1 MASSKKIIF
10 LLSPAKSLN
19 FAAHSFSKLP
29 HSHPCFL
36 KNTDT
41 LLKELKQLS
50 KGSLKT
56 LLGVSDHLATLNH
69 DRYRSFKLSKTA
81 SSAKPTEDEFKQCIL
96 AYNGAAYDGLDA
108 TSMSKEDLI
117 YCNDHLRILSGLYGL
132 VKPLDLIQ
140 PYRLDFGKKL
150 KTEGNNNLYQFWGDQ
165 VAKAVDAEKAIV
177 VNCASQ
183 EYFKGC
189 GPSLKS
195 KVVHCEFKD
204 GGRIISVFAKRARGM
219 MVRYATLNR
228 CKTVEDLK
236 KFDLE
241 GYKYDAKASSETQ
254 LVFSR
259 ASKPPTKR
267 SASTSTSARK
277 KAKK

>member
-1 MASSKKIIF
+1 MEEKGGETATPPTISARHRRRVSVRSFVFLVRGTGNMASSKKIIF

-117 YCNDHLRILSGLYGL
+117 YCNIQHCRRLKDSLSEKNL
-132 VKPLDLIQ
+132 VA
-140 PYRLDFGKKL
+140 RL
-150 KTEGNNNLYQFWGDQ
+150 
-165 VAKAVDAEKAIV
+165 
-177 VNCASQ
+177 
-183 EYFKGC
+183 
-189 GPSLKS
+189 
-195 KVVHCEFKD
+195 
-204 GGRIISVFAKRARGM
+204 
-219 MVRYATLNR
+219 
-228 CKTVEDLK
+228 
-236 KFDLE
+236 
-241 GYKYDAKASSETQ
+241 
-254 LVFSR
+254 
-259 ASKPPTKR
+259 
-267 SASTSTSARK
+267 
-277 KAKK
+277 